1 MLSHKN
7 CDLILL
13 VITRNYTFLFIMFF
27 HSKHICVPRM
37 PYFDRWMRVR
47 MEHPRG
53 VTLLAEDKSTGQH
66 MGALVGFIYQ
76 R

>member
-1 MLSHKN
+1 
-7 CDLILL
+7 
-13 VITRNYTFLFIMFF
+13 MFF

>member
-1 MLSHKN
+1 ML
-7 CDLILL
+7 
-13 VITRNYTFLFIMFF
+13 
-27 HSKHICVPRM
+27 
-37 PYFDRWMRVR
+37 YFDRWMWAR

-53 VTLLAEDKSTGQH
+53 ITLLAEDTSTGQH

>member
-1 MLSHKN
+1 
-7 CDLILL
+7 
-13 VITRNYTFLFIMFF
+13 MFC
-27 HSKHICVPRM
+27 HSMYICVPRM

-53 VTLLAEDKSTGQH
+53 ITLLAEDTSTGQH